1 MDIHEYQ
8 AKEILASF
16 GVTIPRGGIVYS
28 PETAEN
34 KAREIGGSKWVVKA
48 QIHSGARGKAGGVI
62 VCNSPLEVAQATDK
76 LLGKKLVTNQTG
88 PQGKI
93 VNRIYIEEATDI
105 EKELYLGLVF
115 DRSSESIMIVAS
127 TEGGMSVEEIAKE
140 KPDSIIRSK
149 IEVAVGIQD
158 FQARELAFGLGI
170 EPELVR
176 RVSET
181 IIGCAKAFSE
191 LDATMVEVNPLVISK
206 QKQILA
212 LDCKMSFD
220 NNAMFRRDK
229 VSELR
234 DKTQEDE
241 KEVYASDRGLNYV
254 SLDGNIGNII
264 NGAGLAMASMD
275 MIKLAGGEPAN
286 FLDVGGGATPEK
298 IVKAFRLITMDKKVK
313 VILVNIFAGIN
324 RCDWVAEGIVTWLWG
339 GYSVDNPTL
348 TRFFTLHYLIP
359 FLILGLVVL
368 HIWALHIPGNNNPV
382 GIDIKKP
389 SKDTVPFHPYIVI
402 KDGFALLMFMIV
414 FAFFVFYTPN
424 ILGHADNY
432 IEANPLVT
440 PAHIVPEWYLL
451 PFYAIL
457 RSVPDKLLGVIA
469 MLSAILILAAL
480 PWLDTSKIRS
490 AVFRPLYKQFY
501 WILVADVLILGYVGA
516 MPAEG
521 LYLLIARIATAYYFL
536 HFLVVLPILGF
547 KERTTPVPLSITE
560 PILGGSPNLATVKKK
575 DNLKDQ

>member
-8 AKEILASF
+8 AKEILSSF

-28 PETAEN
+28 PENAEN

-48 QIHSGARGKAGGVI
+48 QIHSGARGKAGGII

-88 PQGKI
+88 PEGKI
-93 VNRIYIEEATDI
+93 VNRIYIEESTDI

-115 DRSSESIMIVAS
+115 DRSSESIMVVAS

-140 KPDSIIRSK
+140 KPDTIIRSK
-149 IEVAVGIQD
+149 IEVAVGIQS

-170 EPELVR
+170 DSELIAR
-176 RVSET
+176 ASDT
-181 IIGCAKAFSE
+181 IVGCAKAFSE

-220 NNAMFRRDK
+220 NNAMFRRNK

-234 DKTQEDE
+234 DKSQEDD

-324 RCDWVAEGIVTWLWG
+324 RCDWVAEGIVQALKKIEVKVPLVIRLAGTNVEKG
-339 GYSVDNPTL
+339 NK
-348 TRFFTLHYLIP
+348 
-359 FLILGLVVL
+359 ILK
-368 HIWALHIPGNNNPV
+368 
-382 GIDIKKP
+382 D
-389 SKDTVPFHPYIVI
+389 SKI
-402 KDGFALLMFMIV
+402 
-414 FAFFVFYTPN
+414 
-424 ILGHADNY
+424 NY
-432 IEANPLVT
+432 IEASTLEEAANKAV
-440 PAHIVPEWYLL
+440 
-451 PFYAIL
+451 
-457 RSVPDKLLGVIA
+457 
-469 MLSAILILAAL
+469 AAL
-480 PWLDTSKIRS
+480 K
-490 AVFRPLYKQFY
+490 
-501 WILVADVLILGYVGA
+501 
-516 MPAEG
+516 
-521 LYLLIARIATAYYFL
+521 
-536 HFLVVLPILGF
+536 
-547 KERTTPVPLSITE
+547 
-560 PILGGSPNLATVKKK
+560 
-575 DNLKDQ
+575 

>member
-8 AKEILASF
+8 AKEILSSF
-16 GVTIPRGGIVYS
+16 GVTVPRGGIVYS
-28 PETAEN
+28 PENAEN

-48 QIHSGARGKAGGVI
+48 QIHSGARGKAGGII

-88 PQGKI
+88 PEGKI

-115 DRSSESIMIVAS
+115 DRSSESIMVVAS

-140 KPDSIIRSK
+140 KPETIIRSK
-149 IEVAVGIQD
+149 IEVAVGIQN

-170 EPELVR
+170 DPELIAR
-176 RVSET
+176 ASDT

-220 NNAMFRRDK
+220 NNAMFRRNK

-241 KEVYASDRGLNYV
+241 KEVYTSDRGLNYV
-254 SLDGNIGNII
+254 SLEGNIGNII

-324 RCDWVAEGIVTWLWG
+324 RCDWVAEGIVQALDKVEVKVPLVIRLAGTNVEKG
-339 GYSVDNPTL
+339 NK
-348 TRFFTLHYLIP
+348 
-359 FLILGLVVL
+359 ILK
-368 HIWALHIPGNNNPV
+368 
-382 GIDIKKP
+382 D
-389 SKDTVPFHPYIVI
+389 SKI
-402 KDGFALLMFMIV
+402 
-414 FAFFVFYTPN
+414 
-424 ILGHADNY
+424 NY
-432 IEANPLVT
+432 IEANTLEEAANKAV
-440 PAHIVPEWYLL
+440 
-451 PFYAIL
+451 
-457 RSVPDKLLGVIA
+457 
-469 MLSAILILAAL
+469 AAL
-480 PWLDTSKIRS
+480 K
-490 AVFRPLYKQFY
+490 
-501 WILVADVLILGYVGA
+501 
-516 MPAEG
+516 
-521 LYLLIARIATAYYFL
+521 
-536 HFLVVLPILGF
+536 
-547 KERTTPVPLSITE
+547 
-560 PILGGSPNLATVKKK
+560 
-575 DNLKDQ
+575 

>member
-8 AKEILASF
+8 AKKILSNF

-28 PETAEN
+28 PENAEN
-34 KAREIGGSKWVVKA
+34 KAREIGGSRWVVKA
-48 QIHSGARGKAGGVI
+48 QIHSGARGKAGGII
-62 VCNSPLEVAQATDK
+62 VCDTPLEVAQATDK

-88 PQGKI
+88 PEGKI

-115 DRSSESIMIVAS
+115 DRSSESIMVVAS

-140 KPDSIIRSK
+140 KPETIIRSK
-149 IEVAVGIQD
+149 IEVAVGIQS

-170 EPELVR
+170 DPELIAR
-176 RVSET
+176 ASDT

-220 NNAMFRRDK
+220 NNAMFRRNK

-234 DKTQEDE
+234 DKSQEDE

-324 RCDWVAEGIVTWLWG
+324 RCDWVAEGIVQALEKIEVKVPLVIRLAGTNVEKG
-339 GYSVDNPTL
+339 NK
-348 TRFFTLHYLIP
+348 
-359 FLILGLVVL
+359 ILKESK
-368 HIWALHIPGNNNPV
+368 
-382 GIDIKKP
+382 IK
-389 SKDTVPFHPYIVI
+389 
-402 KDGFALLMFMIV
+402 
-414 FAFFVFYTPN
+414 
-424 ILGHADNY
+424 Y
-432 IEANPLVT
+432 IEANTLEDAANKAVK
-440 PAHIVPEWYLL
+440 A
-451 PFYAIL
+451 
-457 RSVPDKLLGVIA
+457 LG
-469 MLSAILILAAL
+469 
-480 PWLDTSKIRS
+480 
-490 AVFRPLYKQFY
+490 
-501 WILVADVLILGYVGA
+501 
-516 MPAEG
+516 
-521 LYLLIARIATAYYFL
+521 
-536 HFLVVLPILGF
+536 
-547 KERTTPVPLSITE
+547 
-560 PILGGSPNLATVKKK
+560 N
-575 DNLKDQ
+575 

>member
-8 AKEILASF
+8 AKEILSSF

-28 PETAEN
+28 PENAEN

-48 QIHSGARGKAGGVI
+48 QIHSGARGKAGGII

-88 PQGKI
+88 PEGKI

-115 DRSSESIMIVAS
+115 DRSSESIMVVAS

-140 KPDSIIRSK
+140 KPETIIRSK
-149 IEVAVGIQD
+149 IEVAVGIQS

-170 EPELVR
+170 DQELIAR
-176 RVSET
+176 ASDT

-220 NNAMFRRDK
+220 NNAMFRRNK

-234 DKTQEDE
+234 DKSQEDE

-324 RCDWVAEGIVTWLWG
+324 RCDWVAEGIVQALEKIEIKVPLVIRLAGTNVEKG
-339 GYSVDNPTL
+339 NK
-348 TRFFTLHYLIP
+348 
-359 FLILGLVVL
+359 IL
-368 HIWALHIPGNNNPV
+368 
-382 GIDIKKP
+382 
-389 SKDTVPFHPYIVI
+389 KDS
-402 KDGFALLMFMIV
+402 
-414 FAFFVFYTPN
+414 N
-424 ILGHADNY
+424 INY
-432 IEANPLVT
+432 IEASTLEEAANKAV
-440 PAHIVPEWYLL
+440 
-451 PFYAIL
+451 
-457 RSVPDKLLGVIA
+457 
-469 MLSAILILAAL
+469 AAL
-480 PWLDTSKIRS
+480 K
-490 AVFRPLYKQFY
+490 
-501 WILVADVLILGYVGA
+501 
-516 MPAEG
+516 
-521 LYLLIARIATAYYFL
+521 
-536 HFLVVLPILGF
+536 
-547 KERTTPVPLSITE
+547 
-560 PILGGSPNLATVKKK
+560 
-575 DNLKDQ
+575 